1 MWKENKQRERE
12 QHLKMGTLDHIDAAA
27 LGLSLERYLKIKDD
41 TRVQNAVV
49 EMLDY
54 EYGMAYSPLEQKL
67 ESLTFKLSIEDLKKN
82 REAEMARKKKE
93 ILANVLK
100 VEKELSRPP
109 TKPRTG
115 TRTTKKDSRDV
126 VFTSHKQI
134 SDDAA
139 EIQRKHEM
147 AQYEHYM
154 KHRSNPAKIVDVEIT
169 KADGL
174 KLFDLIV
181 KREGRA
187 AEEYTQVSVHEFGI
201 TEHREMIQALKSKPK
216 SALTGAWLSRIQN
229 KMQAKVEIE
238 GRLFGKKDPSPQKRK
253 ATEGP
258 SGSRPAKK

>member
-1 MWKENKQRERE
+1 MERER
-12 QHLKMGTLDHIDAAA
+12 HLKMGTLDHIDAAA
-27 LGLSLERYLKIKDD
+27 LGLSLERYQKIKND

-49 EMLDY
+49 DMMDY
-54 EYGMAYSPLEQKL
+54 EYGMIYSPLEQKL
-67 ESLTFKLSIEDLKKN
+67 ESLTFKLSIDDLKKN

-109 TKPRTG
+109 VKPKVTG
-115 TRTTKKDSRDV
+115 PRSSRKNV
-126 VFTSHKQI
+126 R
-134 SDDAA
+134 DADLSSFKPMSEDA
-139 EIQRKHEM
+139 TELQRKQEKD
-147 AQYEHYM
+147 QYEHYM
-154 KHRSNPAKIVDVEIT
+154 KHRSNPAKIIDMEVT

-201 TEHREMIQALKSKPK
+201 SEHREMIQILRGKPK
-216 SALTGAWLSRIQN
+216 SALIGAWLSRIQQ
-229 KMQAKVEIE
+229 KMQAKVEVE
-238 GRLFGKKDPSPQKRK
+238 ERLFGKKDPSSQKRK
-253 ATEGP
+253 PTEAP